1 MADQPVK
8 ESVALSQQTAESE
21 IINLLGTLEKD
32 QATGNEDT
40 TPETPVEQSTK
51 VESETQELT
60 PDDLEL
66 VSEDTTTETDEQLFD
81 VKVNGE
87 TIKVTLEELQSGY
100 AKDSDYRQK
109 TSKLSEERR
118 TLEAERQKI
127 LDEMN
132 VANQKKSEYV
142 QRLEEVVSNFD
153 KPSMSEADLEKL
165 YEEDPTEYVKAQA
178 RITKEREH
186 QNNLRVQLDS
196 EKQEQQVQ
204 YQQKLNTVLKQEQ
217 EKLIE
222 KLPVLGDPNKAP
234 KVQNDIKNF
243 LVSQGFTD
251 TELQNLT
258 DHRTVLVAYN
268 AMQLDNL
275 KKAKLDG
282 KKIKRVP
289 RVATSGSQTT
299 TSTPSE
305 SSSAIQQAMA
315 SQSKTPTKGNDRKT
329 KDAFLAWTEAQQL

>member
-21 IINLLGTLEKD
+21 IINLLDSTLDD

-40 TPETPVEQSTK
+40 TPETPVEQSTE

-66 VSEDTTTETDEQLFD
+66 VSEDTTTETDEKLYE

-87 TIKVTLEELQSGY
+87 TIKVSLDELQSGY

-109 TSKLSEERR
+109 TSKLSEERKS
-118 TLEAERQKI
+118 LEEERQKI

-142 QRLEEVVSNFD
+142 KRLEEVVSKL
-153 KPSMSEADLEKL
+153 KPPSISDSELERL
-165 YEEDPTEYVKAQA
+165 FEEDPTEYVKAQA
-178 RITKEREH
+178 MVTRERER
-186 QNNLRVQLDS
+186 QMKLKSELEK
-196 EKQEQQVQ
+196 EKQDQAVDYQNKMKVVLQNEQ
-204 YQQKLNTVLKQEQ
+204 K
-217 EKLIE
+217 KLIE
-222 KLPVLGDPNKAP
+222 KIPALADPNKAE
-234 KVQNDIKNF
+234 KIRTDIKTF
-243 LVSQGFTD
+243 LTSQGYSES
-251 TELQNLT
+251 ELVNLT

-282 KKIKRVP
+282 KKVKRVP
-289 RVATSGSQTT
+289 RVTASGSQTI
-299 TSTPSE
+299 SSE
-305 SSSAIQQAMA
+305 SSSAIQKAMA

>member
-21 IINLLGTLEKD
+21 IINLLDSTLDD
-32 QATGNEDT
+32 QATGNDNT
-40 TPETPVEQSTK
+40 TPETPVEQSTE

-66 VSEDTTTETDEQLFD
+66 VSEDTTTETDEQLYE

-87 TIKVTLEELQSGY
+87 TIKVSLDELQSGY

-109 TSKLSEERR
+109 TSKLSEERKS
-118 TLEAERQKI
+118 LEEERQKI

-142 QRLEEVVSNFD
+142 KRLEEVVSKL
-153 KPSMSEADLEKL
+153 KPPSISDSELERL
-165 YEEDPTEYVKAQA
+165 FEEDPTEYVKAQA
-178 RITKEREH
+178 MVTRERER
-186 QNNLRVQLDS
+186 QIKLKSELEK
-196 EKQEQQVQ
+196 EKQDQAVDYQNKMKVVLQNEQ
-204 YQQKLNTVLKQEQ
+204 K
-217 EKLIE
+217 KLIE
-222 KLPVLGDPNKAP
+222 KIPALADPNKAE
-234 KVQNDIKNF
+234 KIRIDIKTF
-243 LVSQGFTD
+243 LTSQGYSES
-251 TELQNLT
+251 ELVNLT

-282 KKIKRVP
+282 KKVKRVP
-289 RVATSGSQTT
+289 RVTASGSQTI
-299 TSTPSE
+299 SSE
-305 SSSAIQQAMA
+305 SSSAIQKAMA

>member
-21 IINLLGTLEKD
+21 IINLLGTLEED

-66 VSEDTTTETDEQLFD
+66 VSEDTTTETDKQLYE

-87 TIKVTLEELQSGY
+87 TIKVSLDELQSGY
-100 AKDSDYRQK
+100 TKDSDYRQK
-109 TSKLSEERR
+109 TSKLSEERKS
-118 TLEAERQKI
+118 LEEERQKI

-142 QRLEEVVSNFD
+142 KRLEEVVSKL
-153 KPSMSEADLEKL
+153 KPPSISDSELERL
-165 YEEDPTEYVKAQA
+165 FEEDPTEYVKAQA
-178 RITKEREH
+178 MVTRERER
-186 QNNLRVQLDS
+186 QMKLKSELEK
-196 EKQEQQVQ
+196 EKQDQAMDYQKKMQV
-204 YQQKLNTVLKQEQ
+204 VLKNEQ
-217 EKLIE
+217 KKLIE
-222 KLPVLGDPNKAP
+222 KLPQLADPNKAENIR
-234 KVQNDIKNF
+234 NDIKKF
-243 LVSQGFTD
+243 LTSQGYTSQ
-251 TELQNLT
+251 ELENLT

-268 AMQLDNL
+268 AMQLDKL

-282 KKIKRVP
+282 KKVKRVP
-289 RVATSGSQTT
+289 RVTTSGSQPI
-299 TSTPSE
+299 SSE
-305 SSSAIQQAMA
+305 SSSAIQKAMA
-315 SQSKTPTKGNDRKT
+315 SQQDTPNKGNDRKT

>member
-8 ESVALSQQTAESE
+8 ESVELSQHTAENE
-21 IINLLGTLEKD
+21 IINLLNTSQED
-32 QATGNEDT
+32 IATNTRNEDE
-40 TPETPVEQSTK
+40 PQETKVEQPTK
-51 VESETQELT
+51 VESEEQELT

-66 VSEDTTTETDEQLFD
+66 VSEDTTTETDEQLYE

-109 TSKLSEERR
+109 TSKLSEERK

-142 QRLEEVVSNFD
+142 KRLEEVVSNFD
-153 KPSMSEADLEKL
+153 KPSMSESDLEKL
-165 YEEDPTEYVKAQA
+165 YEEDPTEYVKVQA
-178 RITKEREH
+178 RLTKEREH
-186 QNNLRVQLDS
+186 QNRLRAEL
-196 EKQEQQVQ
+196 EKEQQEQKAE
-204 YQQKLNTVLKQEQ
+204 YQSKLQTLLKQEQ
-217 EKLIE
+217 EKLVE
-222 KLPVLGDPNKAP
+222 KLPVFADPDKAP
-234 KVQNDIKNF
+234 KIQNDIKNF
-243 LVSQGFTD
+243 LMTQGFTE

-275 KKAKLDG
+275 KKAKLD
-282 KKIKRVP
+282 KKKVKRVP
-289 RVATSGSQTT
+289 KVTTSGSQP
-299 TSTPSE
+299 TSSE
-305 SSSAIQQAMA
+305 EPSAIQKAMA
-315 SQSKTPTKGNDRKT
+315 SLKSNPNKGNDKKA

>member
-21 IINLLGTLEKD
+21 IINLLDSTLDD
-32 QATGNEDT
+32 QATGNDNT
-40 TPETPVEQSTK
+40 TPETPVEQSTE

-66 VSEDTTTETDEQLFD
+66 VSEDTTTETDEQLYE

-87 TIKVTLEELQSGY
+87 TIKVSLDELQSGY

-109 TSKLSEERR
+109 TSKLSEERKS
-118 TLEAERQKI
+118 LEEERQKI

-142 QRLEEVVSNFD
+142 KRLEEVVSKL
-153 KPSMSEADLEKL
+153 KPPSISDSELERL
-165 YEEDPTEYVKAQA
+165 FEEDPTEYVKAQA
-178 RITKEREH
+178 MVTRERER
-186 QNNLRVQLDS
+186 QMKLKSELEK
-196 EKQEQQVQ
+196 EKQDQAVDYQNKMKVVLQNEQ
-204 YQQKLNTVLKQEQ
+204 K
-217 EKLIE
+217 KLIE
-222 KLPVLGDPNKAP
+222 KIPALADPNKAE
-234 KVQNDIKNF
+234 KIRIDIKTF
-243 LVSQGFTD
+243 LTSQGYSES
-251 TELQNLT
+251 ELVNLT

-282 KKIKRVP
+282 KKVKRVP
-289 RVATSGSQTT
+289 RVTASGSQTI
-299 TSTPSE
+299 SSE
-305 SSSAIQQAMA
+305 SSSAIQKAMA

>member
-21 IINLLGTLEKD
+21 IINLLDSTLDD
-32 QATGNEDT
+32 QATGNDNT
-40 TPETPVEQSTK
+40 TPETPVEQSTE

-66 VSEDTTTETDEQLFD
+66 VSEDTTTETDEQLYE

-87 TIKVTLEELQSGY
+87 TIKVTLDELQSGY

-109 TSKLSEERR
+109 TSKLSEERKS
-118 TLEAERQKI
+118 LEEERQKI

-142 QRLEEVVSNFD
+142 KRLEEVVSKL
-153 KPSMSEADLEKL
+153 KPPSISDSELERL
-165 YEEDPTEYVKAQA
+165 FEEDPTEYVKAQA
-178 RITKEREH
+178 MVTRERER
-186 QNNLRVQLDS
+186 QMKLKSELEK
-196 EKQEQQVQ
+196 EKQDQAVDYQNKMKVVLQNEQ
-204 YQQKLNTVLKQEQ
+204 K
-217 EKLIE
+217 KLIE
-222 KLPVLGDPNKAP
+222 KIPALADPNKAE
-234 KVQNDIKNF
+234 KIRTDIKTF
-243 LVSQGFTD
+243 LTSQGYSES
-251 TELQNLT
+251 ELVNLT

-282 KKIKRVP
+282 KKVKRVP
-289 RVATSGSQTT
+289 RVTASGSQTI
-299 TSTPSE
+299 SSE
-305 SSSAIQQAMA
+305 SSSAIQKAMA

>member
-66 VSEDTTTETDEQLFD
+66 VSEDTTTETDEQLYE

-109 TSKLSEERR
+109 TSKLSEERK
-118 TLEAERQKI
+118 TLEVERQKI

-153 KPSMSEADLEKL
+153 KPSMSETDLEKL
-165 YEEDPTEYVKAQA
+165 YEEDPTEYVKVQA
-178 RITKEREH
+178 KLTKEREH
-186 QNNLRVQLDS
+186 KNRLKAELES
-196 EKQEQQVQ
+196 EQQEQQQQ
-204 YQQKLNTVLKQEQ
+204 YQQKLQTVLKQEQ
-217 EKLIE
+217 EKLVE
-222 KLPVLGDPNKAP
+222 KLPVFGDPNKAP

-243 LVSQGFTD
+243 LIEQGFTN

-268 AMQLDNL
+268 AMQLNNL
-275 KKAKLDG
+275 KKAKLAG
-282 KKIKRVP
+282 KKVKRVP
-289 RVATSGSQTT
+289 KVATSGSQP
-299 TSTPSE
+299 TSSE
-305 SSSAIQQAMA
+305 SSSAIQKAMA
-315 SQSKTPTKGNDRKT
+315 SQQDNPNKGNDRKT

>member
-21 IINLLGTLEKD
+21 IINLLDSTLDD
-32 QATGNEDT
+32 QATGNDNT
-40 TPETPVEQSTK
+40 TPETPVEQSTE

-66 VSEDTTTETDEQLFD
+66 VSEDTTTETDEQLYE

-87 TIKVTLEELQSGY
+87 TIKVSLDELQSGY

-109 TSKLSEERR
+109 TSKLSEERKS
-118 TLEAERQKI
+118 LEEERQKI

-142 QRLEEVVSNFD
+142 KRLEEVVNKL
-153 KPSMSEADLEKL
+153 KPPSISDSELERL
-165 YEEDPTEYVKAQA
+165 FEEDPTEYVKAQA
-178 RITKEREH
+178 MVTRERER
-186 QNNLRVQLDS
+186 QMKLTSELEK
-196 EKQEQQVQ
+196 EKQDQAVDYQNKMKVVLQNEQ
-204 YQQKLNTVLKQEQ
+204 K
-217 EKLIE
+217 KLIE
-222 KLPVLGDPNKAP
+222 KIPALADPNKAE
-234 KVQNDIKNF
+234 KIRIDIKTF
-243 LVSQGFTD
+243 LTSQGYSES
-251 TELQNLT
+251 ELVNLT

-282 KKIKRVP
+282 KKVKRVP
-289 RVATSGSQTT
+289 RVTASGSQTI
-299 TSTPSE
+299 SSE
-305 SSSAIQQAMA
+305 SSSAIQKAMA

>member
-21 IINLLGTLEKD
+21 IINLLDSTLDD

-40 TPETPVEQSTK
+40 TPETPVEQSTE

-66 VSEDTTTETDEQLFD
+66 VSEDTTTETDKQLYE

-87 TIKVTLEELQSGY
+87 TIKVSLDELQSGY

-109 TSKLSEERR
+109 TSKLSEERKS
-118 TLEAERQKI
+118 LEEERQKI

-142 QRLEEVVSNFD
+142 KRLEEVVSKL
-153 KPSMSEADLEKL
+153 KPPSISDSELERL
-165 YEEDPTEYVKAQA
+165 FEEDPTEYVKAQA
-178 RITKEREH
+178 MVTRERER
-186 QNNLRVQLDS
+186 QMKLKSELEK
-196 EKQEQQVQ
+196 EKQDQAVDYQNKMKVVLQNEQ
-204 YQQKLNTVLKQEQ
+204 K
-217 EKLIE
+217 KLIE
-222 KLPVLGDPNKAP
+222 KIPALADPNKAE
-234 KVQNDIKNF
+234 KIRTDIKTF
-243 LVSQGFTD
+243 LTSQGYSES
-251 TELQNLT
+251 ELVNLT

-282 KKIKRVP
+282 KKVKRVP
-289 RVATSGSQTT
+289 RVTASGSQTI
-299 TSTPSE
+299 SSE
-305 SSSAIQQAMA
+305 SSSAIQKAMA

>member
-21 IINLLGTLEKD
+21 IINLLDSTKLDD

-40 TPETPVEQSTK
+40 TPETPVEQSTE

-66 VSEDTTTETDEQLFD
+66 VSEDTTTETDKQLYE

-87 TIKVTLEELQSGY
+87 TIKVSLDELQSGY

-109 TSKLSEERR
+109 TSKLSEERKS
-118 TLEAERQKI
+118 LEEERQKI

-142 QRLEEVVSNFD
+142 KRLEEVVSKL
-153 KPSMSEADLEKL
+153 KPPSISDSELERL
-165 YEEDPTEYVKAQA
+165 FEEDPTEYVKAQA
-178 RITKEREH
+178 MVTRERER
-186 QNNLRVQLDS
+186 QMKLKSELEK
-196 EKQEQQVQ
+196 EKQDQAVDYQNKMKVVLQNEQ
-204 YQQKLNTVLKQEQ
+204 K
-217 EKLIE
+217 KLIE
-222 KLPVLGDPNKAP
+222 KIPALADPNKAE
-234 KVQNDIKNF
+234 KIRTDIKTF
-243 LVSQGFTD
+243 LTSQGYSES
-251 TELQNLT
+251 ELVNLT

-282 KKIKRVP
+282 KKVKRVP
-289 RVATSGSQTT
+289 RVTASGSQTI
-299 TSTPSE
+299 SSE
-305 SSSAIQQAMA
+305 SSSAIQKAMA

>member
-21 IINLLGTLEKD
+21 IINLLDSTLDD
-32 QATGNEDT
+32 QATGNDNT
-40 TPETPVEQSTK
+40 TPETPVEQSTE

-66 VSEDTTTETDEQLFD
+66 VSEDTTTETDEQLYE

-87 TIKVTLEELQSGY
+87 TIKVSLDELQSGY

-109 TSKLSEERR
+109 TSKLSEERKS
-118 TLEAERQKI
+118 LEEERQKI

-142 QRLEEVVSNFD
+142 KRLEEVVGNL
-153 KPSMSEADLEKL
+153 KPPKISDSELERL
-165 YEEDPTEYVKAQA
+165 FEEDPTEYVKAQA
-178 RITKEREH
+178 MVTRERER
-186 QNNLRVQLDS
+186 QMKLKSELEK
-196 EKQEQQVQ
+196 EKQDQAVDYQNKMKVVLQNEQ
-204 YQQKLNTVLKQEQ
+204 K
-217 EKLIE
+217 KLIE
-222 KLPVLGDPNKAP
+222 KIPALADPNKAE
-234 KVQNDIKNF
+234 KIRTDIKTF
-243 LVSQGFTD
+243 LTSQGYSES
-251 TELQNLT
+251 ELVNLT

-282 KKIKRVP
+282 KKVKRVP
-289 RVATSGSQTT
+289 RVTASGSQTI
-299 TSTPSE
+299 SSE
-305 SSSAIQQAMA
+305 SSSAIQKAMA

>member
-21 IINLLGTLEKD
+21 IINLLDSTLDD
-32 QATGNEDT
+32 QATGNDNT
-40 TPETPVEQSTK
+40 TPETPVEQSTE

-66 VSEDTTTETDEQLFD
+66 VSEDTTTETDEQLYE

-87 TIKVTLEELQSGY
+87 TIKVSLDELQSGY

-109 TSKLSEERR
+109 TSKLSEERKS
-118 TLEAERQKI
+118 LEEERQKI

-142 QRLEEVVSNFD
+142 KRLEEVVNKL
-153 KPSMSEADLEKL
+153 KPPSISDSELERL
-165 YEEDPTEYVKAQA
+165 FEEDPTEYVKAQA
-178 RITKEREH
+178 MVTRERER
-186 QNNLRVQLDS
+186 QMKLKSELEK
-196 EKQEQQVQ
+196 EKQDQAVDYQNKMKVVLQNEQ
-204 YQQKLNTVLKQEQ
+204 K
-217 EKLIE
+217 KLIE
-222 KLPVLGDPNKAP
+222 KIPALADPNKAE
-234 KVQNDIKNF
+234 KIRIDIKTF
-243 LVSQGFTD
+243 LTSQGYSES
-251 TELQNLT
+251 ELVNLT

-282 KKIKRVP
+282 KKVKRVP
-289 RVATSGSQTT
+289 RVTASGSQTI
-299 TSTPSE
+299 SSE
-305 SSSAIQQAMA
+305 SSSAIQKAMA

>member
-21 IINLLGTLEKD
+21 IINLLDSTLDD
-32 QATGNEDT
+32 QATGNDNT
-40 TPETPVEQSTK
+40 TPETPVEQSTE

-66 VSEDTTTETDEQLFD
+66 VSEDTTTETDEQLYE

-87 TIKVTLEELQSGY
+87 TIKVSLDELQSGY

-109 TSKLSEERR
+109 TSKLSEERKS
-118 TLEAERQKI
+118 LEEERQKI

-142 QRLEEVVSNFD
+142 KRLEEVVNKL
-153 KPSMSEADLEKL
+153 KPPSISDSELERL
-165 YEEDPTEYVKAQA
+165 FEEDPTEYVKAQA
-178 RITKEREH
+178 MVTRERER
-186 QNNLRVQLDS
+186 QMKLKSELEK
-196 EKQEQQVQ
+196 EKQDQAVDYQNKMKVVLQNEQ
-204 YQQKLNTVLKQEQ
+204 K
-217 EKLIE
+217 KLIE
-222 KLPVLGDPNKAP
+222 KIPALADPNKAE
-234 KVQNDIKNF
+234 KIRTDIKTF
-243 LVSQGFTD
+243 LTSQGYSEN
-251 TELQNLT
+251 ELVNLT

-282 KKIKRVP
+282 KKVKRVP
-289 RVATSGSQTT
+289 RVTASGSQTI
-299 TSTPSE
+299 SSE
-305 SSSAIQQAMA
+305 SSSAIQKAMA

>member
-66 VSEDTTTETDEQLFD
+66 VSEDTTTETDEQLYE

-109 TSKLSEERR
+109 TSKLSEERK
-118 TLEAERQKI
+118 TLEEERQKI

-142 QRLEEVVSNFD
+142 KRLEEVVSNFD
-153 KPSMSEADLEKL
+153 KPSMSETDLEKL
-165 YEEDPTEYVKAQA
+165 YEEDPTEYVKVQA
-178 RITKEREH
+178 KLTKEREH
-186 QNNLRVQLDS
+186 KNRLKAELES
-196 EKQEQQVQ
+196 EQQEQQQQ
-204 YQQKLNTVLKQEQ
+204 YQQKLQTVLKQEQ
-217 EKLIE
+217 EKLVE
-222 KLPVLGDPNKAP
+222 KLPVFGDPNKAP

-243 LVSQGFTD
+243 LIEQGFTN

-268 AMQLDNL
+268 AMQLNNL
-275 KKAKLDG
+275 KKAKLAG
-282 KKIKRVP
+282 KKVKRVP
-289 RVATSGSQTT
+289 KVATSGSQP
-299 TSTPSE
+299 TSSE
-305 SSSAIQQAMA
+305 SSSAIQKAMA
-315 SQSKTPTKGNDRKT
+315 SQQDNPNKGNDRKT

>member
-8 ESVALSQQTAESE
+8 ESVALTQQTAESE
-21 IINLLGTLEKD
+21 IINLLDSTKLDD

-40 TPETPVEQSTK
+40 TPETTVEPSTE

-66 VSEDTTTETDEQLFD
+66 VSEDTTTETDEQLYE

-87 TIKVTLEELQSGY
+87 TIKVTLDELQSGY

-109 TSKLSEERR
+109 TSKLSEERKS
-118 TLEAERQKI
+118 LEEERQKI

-142 QRLEEVVSNFD
+142 KRLEEVVGNF
-153 KPSMSEADLEKL
+153 KPPSISDAELERL
-165 YEEDPTEYVKAQA
+165 FEEDPTEYVKAQA
-178 RITKEREH
+178 MVTKERER
-186 QNNLRVQLDS
+186 QMKLKAELEK
-196 EKQEQQVQ
+196 EKQDQALEYQKKMKVVLQNEQQ
-204 YQQKLNTVLKQEQ
+204 
-217 EKLIE
+217 KLIE
-222 KLPVLGDPNKAP
+222 KIPALADPNKAE
-234 KVQNDIKNF
+234 KIRNDIKSF
-243 LVSQGFTD
+243 LTSQGY
-251 TELQNLT
+251 TESELVNLT

-268 AMQLDNL
+268 AMQLDKL

-282 KKIKRVP
+282 KKVKRVP
-289 RVATSGSQTT
+289 RVTASGSQTI
-299 TSTPSE
+299 SSE
-305 SSSAIQQAMA
+305 SASAIQKAMA
-315 SQSKTPTKGNDRKT
+315 SQSKTPNKGNDKKT

>member
-21 IINLLGTLEKD
+21 IINLLDSTLDD

-40 TPETPVEQSTK
+40 TPETPVEQSTE

-66 VSEDTTTETDEQLFD
+66 VSEDTTTETDEQLYE

-87 TIKVTLEELQSGY
+87 TIKVSLDELQSGY

-109 TSKLSEERR
+109 TSKLSEERKS
-118 TLEAERQKI
+118 LEEERQKI

-142 QRLEEVVSNFD
+142 KRLEEVVSKL
-153 KPSMSEADLEKL
+153 KPPSISDSELERL
-165 YEEDPTEYVKAQA
+165 FEEDPTEYVKAQA
-178 RITKEREH
+178 MVTRERER
-186 QNNLRVQLDS
+186 QMKLKSELEK
-196 EKQEQQVQ
+196 EKQDQAVDYQNKMKVVLQNEQ
-204 YQQKLNTVLKQEQ
+204 K
-217 EKLIE
+217 KLIE
-222 KLPVLGDPNKAP
+222 KIPALADPNKAE
-234 KVQNDIKNF
+234 KIRTDIKTF
-243 LVSQGFTD
+243 LTSQGYSES
-251 TELQNLT
+251 ELVNLT

-282 KKIKRVP
+282 KKVKRVP
-289 RVATSGSQTT
+289 RVTASGSQTI
-299 TSTPSE
+299 SSE
-305 SSSAIQQAMA
+305 SSSAIQKAMA

>member
-1 MADQPVK
+1 MADQPEK

-21 IINLLGTLEKD
+21 IINLLGTLEED

-40 TPETPVEQSTK
+40 TPETPVEQSTE

-66 VSEDTTTETDEQLFD
+66 VSEDTTTETDEQLFE

-109 TSKLSEERR
+109 TSKLSEERK
-118 TLEAERQKI
+118 TLEVERQKI

-165 YEEDPTEYVKAQA
+165 YEDDPTEYVKEQA

-186 QNNLRVQLDS
+186 QNNLRVKLES
-196 EKQEQQVQ
+196 EKQEQQAQ

-222 KLPVLGDPNKAP
+222 KLPILGDPNKAP

-243 LVSQGFTD
+243 LIGQGFTD

-282 KKIKRVP
+282 KKVKRVP
-289 RVATSGSQTT
+289 RVTTSGSQTT
-299 TSTPSE
+299 TSSE
-305 SSSAIQQAMA
+305 SSSAIQKAMA